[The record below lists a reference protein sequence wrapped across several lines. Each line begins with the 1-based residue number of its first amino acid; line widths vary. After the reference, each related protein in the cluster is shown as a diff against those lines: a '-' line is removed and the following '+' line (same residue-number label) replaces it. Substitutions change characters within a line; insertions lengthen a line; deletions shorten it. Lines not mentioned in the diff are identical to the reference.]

1 MTGLDLSNNIFAK
14 QSILPQVVVATVT
27 GEEVDL
33 LGYGSACAVVSI
45 GTEGQT
51 FTTSNYWTITITGCA
66 TTGGTFAALSTAMMI
81 EPSTNSLV
89 IDSTTDDES
98 VYQMGF
104 RVHDTGYRYFKVV
117 CTESGTISTGTPME
131 ALIVG
136 GDPESA
142 PTAALTAGH

>member
-1 MTGLDLSNNIFAK
+1 MTGRDLSNQIFAK
-14 QSILPQVVVATVT
+14 QSILPQTVVATVT

-33 LGYGSACAVVSI
+33 LGYNSACAVVSI

-66 TTGGTFAALSTAMMI
+66 TTGGSFVALTAAMMI
-81 EPSTNSLV
+81 EPATNSLV
-89 IDSTTDDES
+89 IDDTTDDES

-104 RVHDTGYRYFKVV
+104 NVLGTGYRFFKVV

-131 ALIVG
+131 ALIIG
-136 GDPESA
+136 GDPQSA